1 MPNPARRPL
10 VVAVTGGIASGKTA
24 VTDALAAL
32 GAPVFDADVAAR
44 EAIEPGTDGLAEVVA
59 AFGPEVLDADGRLDR
74 AAMRRHVFAHPEA
87 RQRLEAIIHPRVRA
101 RLQAQA
107 EGADAPY
114 VVLAIPLL
122 AEVGARAAYPW
133 IDRIVVVDAPDE
145 VRIQRLLARDGI
157 DRALAERMLA
167 AQAGRGQRLALAD
180 HVIDNGGALDALRD
194 QVAAL
199 HEALL
204 RGAAAGAD

>member
-10 VVAVTGGIASGKTA
+10 VLAVTGGIASGKTA

-87 RQRLEAIIHPRVRA
+87 RQTLEAIIHPRVRA

-107 EGADAPY
+107 EAADAPY

-133 IDRIVVVDAPDE
+133 IDRIAVVDAPDE

-167 AQAGRGQRLALAD
+167 AQAGRAQRLALAD
-180 HVIDNGGALDALRD
+180 HVIDNGGALESLRA
-194 QVAAL
+194 QVAEL
-199 HEALL
+199 HALL
-204 RGAAAGAD
+204 LRAAAAHAG